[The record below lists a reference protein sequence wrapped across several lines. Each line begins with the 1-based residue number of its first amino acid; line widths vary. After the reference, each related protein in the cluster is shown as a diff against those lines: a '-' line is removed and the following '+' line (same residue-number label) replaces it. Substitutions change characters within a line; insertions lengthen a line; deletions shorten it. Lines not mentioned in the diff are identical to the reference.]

1 MKKIKCPV
9 CGEKTI
15 DIEDKKNLH
24 FKFKSDLKCSN
35 CNSPLRISN
44 LSILLLWSVGIPGG
58 IIPFL
63 DISIIIKTVLL
74 ILVTVL
80 YFYMRTYVIPLV
92 KDE

>member
-15 DIEDKKNLH
+15 DIEDKKNLDYR
-24 FKFKSDLKCSN
+24 FKSDLKCSN
-35 CNSPLRISN
+35 CNSPLRISK
-44 LSILLLWSVGIPGG
+44 LSILLLLGLGLIGG

-63 DISIIIKTVLL
+63 DISIIIKVILV
-74 ILVTVL
+74 ILVTIL
-80 YFYMRTYVIPLV
+80 YFYMDTYVIPLV